1 MPKFDPKQI
10 RAELEKDLVWPVYW
24 LWGREKM
31 KSRELLKRIRD
42 CVVKPADAGS
52 EAAPL
57 SLFAG
62 LSMSEHTFDGS
73 QAVEG
78 SILEA
83 AQSLSLG
90 GGAQF
95 IVVKN
100 AHQLKK
106 PDELAEL
113 FGAPLKANVAA
124 WVCVFVSDEL
134 DGRRKFTKTLIEK
147 AAVVACEEVLEA
159 EREAWVNFLSKR
171 GNAELSDAL
180 KASLCVMEPWSLD
193 VVEREIEKFLL
204 NPADYAVA
212 GEAKSAKS
220 DEFIEA
226 FFQRDMKR
234 ALTIGET
241 LFQSPEDALPL
252 LGLFAW
258 NVRHFALWLS
268 TGGPQ
273 DAGLRRDLK
282 MNPYTA
288 ERFRKCAPQWK
299 LHEVLAL
306 NEELARLDFAVKQT
320 PLQPLGLW
328 SALVSYFALKT

>member
-1 MPKFDPKQI
+1 MPKFDLKQI

-42 CVVKPADAGS
+42 CVIKTPADG
-52 EAAPL
+52 AAP
-57 SLFAG
+57 SLLAG
-62 LSMSEHTFDGS
+62 LSMSEHTFDGA
-73 QAVEG
+73 QALEA

-83 AQSLSLG
+83 AQSMSLG

-95 IVVKN
+95 IVVKS
-100 AHQLKK
+100 AHLLKK

-113 FGAPLKANVAA
+113 MGPQIKVHEAP

-134 DGRRKFTKTLIEK
+134 DGRRKFTKTLVDK

-159 EREAWVNFLSKR
+159 EREAWVNYLSKR
-171 GNAELSDAL
+171 KDADL
-180 KASLCVMEPWSLD
+180 GAALRASLCVMEPWSLD
-193 VVEREIEKFLL
+193 VVEREIEKFQL
-204 NPADYAVA
+204 NPSDYAVA
-212 GEAKSAKS
+212 GETKGAKS
-220 DEFIEA
+220 DEFIEV
-226 FFQRDMKR
+226 FFQRDKKR
-234 ALTIGET
+234 ALHLGEG
-241 LFQSPEDALPL
+241 LFGSPEDALPL
-252 LGLFAW
+252 LGLLSW

-273 DAGLRRDLK
+273 DAGLRRELK

-288 ERFRKCAPQWK
+288 ERFRKWAPRWK
-299 LHEVLAL
+299 LHEILAL
-306 NEELARLDFAVKQT
+306 NEELSRLDFSQKQT

-328 SALVSYFALKT
+328 SSLVNCFLD